1 MNKDNSK
8 AFQIIKDSGI
18 LNEDITLREVL
29 ETCEELAA
37 LSTCKGG
44 KGYHTRLIHE
54 RYVYE
59 TEK

>member
-1 MNKDNSK
+1 MNEDNSK

-37 LSTCKGG
+37 LDTCKDS
-44 KGYHTRLIHE
+44 KGYTERLVHP
-54 RYVYE
+54 RYVFE
-59 TEK
+59 HDK